1 MDKYLSNAKNMLDF
15 IKKSPSCYH
24 VIDNF
29 KTMLDNKGFC
39 ELKENRLWNIKE
51 GNGYY
56 TVRGDSSIIAFYIPC
71 KDYSNYQ
78 ICASHSDSPSFKIKE
93 NPEMLTDGHYV
104 ELNVEKY
111 GGMIFAPW
119 FDRPLSIAGR
129 VVVNDTDTD
138 SLSVRLVN
146 VDRDLVMIPNVA
158 IHMNRDVNAGYK
170 YSAQKDMLPILGE
183 ETAKGRLN
191 EIIAESAGVSVQNIA
206 GMDMFLYNRVLPA
219 IWGADN
225 EFISSTKLDDL
236 ECAYTTMTGF
246 IDSIGNNNKSV
257 SVCCVFD
264 NEEVGSGTKQGADS
278 TLLYDVLRRINMCL
292 GNSEEDYYKLI
303 AFSFMISADNAHA
316 LHPNYSD
323 KSDPTNK
330 VYIND
335 GIVIKYNANQKYT
348 TDAVSASIFKSICDS
363 VNVPYQTFTNRSDI
377 LGGSTL
383 GNISNAHVSLNTIDI
398 GLAQLAMHST
408 YETAGAKDVTYLI
421 DALKAFYNTSIEQVE
436 DGQYIINSKC

>member
-129 VVVNDTDTD
+129 VVVNDTATD

-206 GMDMFLYNRVLPA
+206 GMDMFLYNRVSPA

-264 NEEVGSGTKQGADS
+264 NEEVGSTTKQGADS
-278 TLLYDVLRRINMCL
+278 TMLSDVLERINESCNRTRQQYMMA
-292 GNSEEDYYKLI
+292 I
-303 AFSFMISADNAHA
+303 ADSFMVSADNAHA
-316 LHPNYSD
+316 VHPHHQD
-323 KSDPTNK
+323 KADPTNRP
-330 VYIND
+330 YMNR

-348 TDAVSASIFKSICDS
+348 TDSISASIFKKICQKS
-363 VNVPYQTFTNRSDI
+363 GVPIQSYINNSDI
-377 LGGSTL
+377 AGGSTL
-383 GNISNAHVSLNTIDI
+383 GNIANTHVSLNTVDV
-398 GLAQLAMHST
+398 GLAQLAMHSP
-408 YETAGAKDVTYLI
+408 YETAGVKDVTYMI
-421 DALKAFYNTSIEQVE
+421 KAVKEFYSTHIYAENDFYKFI
-436 DGQYIINSKC
+436 

>member
-1 MDKYLSNAKNMLDF
+1 MNIQHVEELFQF
-15 IKKSPSCYH
+15 IENSPSCFH
-24 VIDNF
+24 AIETIRKKLNDEGFIELVEGRSWQIE
-29 KTMLDNKGFC
+29 KG
-39 ELKENRLWNIKE
+39 KK
-51 GNGYY
+51 YY
-56 TVRGDSSIIAFYIPC
+56 VTRNLSSIIAFKIPENDF
-71 KDYSNYQ
+71 KNFH
-78 ICASHSDSPSFKIKE
+78 IVASHSDSPTFKIKE
-93 NPEMLTDGHYV
+93 NAEIEVNNKYV
-104 ELNVEKY
+104 KLNTEKY
-111 GGMIFAPW
+111 GGMICSTW

-129 VVVNDTDTD
+129 ILVKEGNLVKTH
-138 SLSVRLVN
+138 LVN
-146 VDRDLVMIPNVA
+146 IDKDLVIIPNLA
-158 IHMNRDVNAGYK
+158 IHMNRAVNDGYK
-170 YSAQKDMLPILGE
+170 YNAQIDMLPLYGDNTSKGSLMKTVAQSVGVEEDSILG
-183 ETAKGRLN
+183 TDL
-191 EIIAESAGVSVQNIA
+191 
-206 GMDMFLYNRVLPA
+206 FLYNRMRGTK
-219 IWGADN
+219 IGAN
-225 EFISSTKLDDL
+225 SEYISSPRLDDL
-236 ECAYTTMTGF
+236 ECAYASLSAFLSETN
-246 IDSIGNNNKSV
+246 SNSASV
-257 SVCCVFD
+257 YCVFD

-303 AFSFMISADNAHA
+303 ASSFMVSADNAHA

-330 VYIND
+330 VYMND

>member
-1 MDKYLSNAKNMLDF
+1 MNIQHVEELFQF
-15 IKKSPSCYH
+15 IENSPSCFH
-24 VIDNF
+24 AIETIRKKLNAEGFIELVEGRSWQIE
-29 KTMLDNKGFC
+29 KG
-39 ELKENRLWNIKE
+39 KK
-51 GNGYY
+51 YY
-56 TVRGDSSIIAFYIPC
+56 VTRNLSSIIAFKIPENDF
-71 KDYSNYQ
+71 KNFH
-78 ICASHSDSPSFKIKE
+78 IVASHSDSPTFKIKE
-93 NPEMLTDGHYV
+93 NAEIEVNNKYV
-104 ELNVEKY
+104 KLNTEKY
-111 GGMIFAPW
+111 GGMICSTW

-129 VVVNDTDTD
+129 ILVKEGNVVKTH
-138 SLSVRLVN
+138 LVN
-146 VDRDLVMIPNVA
+146 IDKDLVIIPNLA
-158 IHMNRDVNAGYK
+158 IHMNRSVNDGYK
-170 YSAQKDMLPILGE
+170 YNAQIDMLPLYGDNTSKGSLMKTVAQSVGVEEDSILG
-183 ETAKGRLN
+183 TDL
-191 EIIAESAGVSVQNIA
+191 
-206 GMDMFLYNRVLPA
+206 FLYNRMRGTK
-219 IWGADN
+219 IGAN
-225 EFISSTKLDDL
+225 SEYISSPRLDDL
-236 ECAYTTMTGF
+236 ECAYASLSAFLSETN
-246 IDSIGNNNKSV
+246 SNSASV
-257 SVCCVFD
+257 YCVFD

-303 AFSFMISADNAHA
+303 ASSFMVSADNAHA

-330 VYIND
+330 VYMND

-421 DALKAFYNTSIEQVE
+421 DAIKAFYNTSIEQVE

>member
-1 MDKYLSNAKNMLDF
+1 MNAQHVEELFQF
-15 IKKSPSCYH
+15 IENSPSCFH
-24 VIDNF
+24 AIETIRKKLNAEGFIELVEGRSWQIE
-29 KTMLDNKGFC
+29 KG
-39 ELKENRLWNIKE
+39 KK
-51 GNGYY
+51 YY
-56 TVRGDSSIIAFYIPC
+56 VTRNLSSIIAFKIPENDF
-71 KDYSNYQ
+71 KNFH
-78 ICASHSDSPSFKIKE
+78 IVASHSDSPTFKIKE
-93 NPEMLTDGHYV
+93 NAEIEVNNKYV
-104 ELNVEKY
+104 KLNTEKY
-111 GGMIFAPW
+111 GGMICSTW

-129 VVVNDTDTD
+129 ILVKEGNLVKTH
-138 SLSVRLVN
+138 LVN
-146 VDRDLVMIPNVA
+146 IDKDLVIIPNLA
-158 IHMNRDVNAGYK
+158 IHMNRAVNDGYK
-170 YSAQKDMLPILGE
+170 YNAQIDMLPLYGDNTSKGSLMKTVAQSVGVEEDSILG
-183 ETAKGRLN
+183 TDL
-191 EIIAESAGVSVQNIA
+191 
-206 GMDMFLYNRVLPA
+206 FLYNRMRGTK
-219 IWGADN
+219 IGAN
-225 EFISSTKLDDL
+225 SEYISSPRLDDL
-236 ECAYTTMTGF
+236 ECAYASLSAFLSETN
-246 IDSIGNNNKSV
+246 SNSASV
-257 SVCCVFD
+257 YCVFD

-303 AFSFMISADNAHA
+303 ASSFMISADNAHA

-330 VYIND
+330 VYMND

-421 DALKAFYNTSIEQVE
+421 EALKAFYNTSIEQVE

>member
-1 MDKYLSNAKNMLDF
+1 MNAQHIKELFQF
-15 IKKSPSCYH
+15 IENSPSCFH
-24 VIDNF
+24 AIETIRKKLNAEGFIELVEGRSWQIE
-29 KTMLDNKGFC
+29 KG
-39 ELKENRLWNIKE
+39 KK
-51 GNGYY
+51 YY
-56 TVRGDSSIIAFYIPC
+56 VTRNLSSIIAFKIPENDF
-71 KDYSNYQ
+71 KNFH
-78 ICASHSDSPSFKIKE
+78 IVASHSDSPTFKIKE
-93 NPEMLTDGHYV
+93 NAEIEVNNKYV
-104 ELNVEKY
+104 KLNTEKY
-111 GGMIFAPW
+111 GGMICSTW

-129 VVVNDTDTD
+129 ILVKEGKLVKTH
-138 SLSVRLVN
+138 LVN
-146 VDRDLVMIPNVA
+146 IDKDLVIIPNLA
-158 IHMNRDVNAGYK
+158 IHMNRAVNDGYK
-170 YSAQKDMLPILGE
+170 YNAQIDMLPLYGDNTSKGSLMKTVAQSVGVEEDSILG
-183 ETAKGRLN
+183 TDL
-191 EIIAESAGVSVQNIA
+191 
-206 GMDMFLYNRVLPA
+206 FLYNRMRGTK
-219 IWGADN
+219 IGAN
-225 EFISSTKLDDL
+225 SEYISSPRLDDL
-236 ECAYTTMTGF
+236 ECAYASLSAFLSETN
-246 IDSIGNNNKSV
+246 SNSASV
-257 SVCCVFD
+257 YCVFD

-303 AFSFMISADNAHA
+303 ASSFMVSADNAHA

>member
-1 MDKYLSNAKNMLDF
+1 MNIQHVEELFQF
-15 IKKSPSCYH
+15 IENSPSCFH
-24 VIDNF
+24 AIETIRKKLNAEGFIELVEGRSWQIE
-29 KTMLDNKGFC
+29 KG
-39 ELKENRLWNIKE
+39 KK
-51 GNGYY
+51 YY
-56 TVRGDSSIIAFYIPC
+56 VTRNLSSIIAFKIPENDF
-71 KDYSNYQ
+71 KNFH
-78 ICASHSDSPSFKIKE
+78 IVASHSDSPTFKIKE
-93 NPEMLTDGHYV
+93 NAEIEVNNKYV
-104 ELNVEKY
+104 KLNTEKY
-111 GGMIFAPW
+111 GGMICSTW

-129 VVVNDTDTD
+129 ILVKEGKLVKTH
-138 SLSVRLVN
+138 LVN
-146 VDRDLVMIPNVA
+146 IDKDLVIIPNLA
-158 IHMNRDVNAGYK
+158 IHMNRAVNDGYK
-170 YSAQKDMLPILGE
+170 YNAQIDMLPLYGDNTSKGSLMKTVAQSVGVEEDSILG
-183 ETAKGRLN
+183 TDL
-191 EIIAESAGVSVQNIA
+191 
-206 GMDMFLYNRVLPA
+206 FLYNRMRGTK
-219 IWGADN
+219 IGAN
-225 EFISSTKLDDL
+225 SEYISSPRLDDL
-236 ECAYTTMTGF
+236 ECAYASLSAFLSETN
-246 IDSIGNNNKSV
+246 SNSASV
-257 SVCCVFD
+257 YCVFD

-303 AFSFMISADNAHA
+303 ASSFMVSADNAHA

-421 DALKAFYNTSIEQVE
+421 EALKAFYNTSIEQVE

>member
-1 MDKYLSNAKNMLDF
+1 MNAQHVEELFQF
-15 IKKSPSCYH
+15 IENSPSCFH
-24 VIDNF
+24 AIETIREKLNDEGFIELVEGRTWQIE
-29 KTMLDNKGFC
+29 KG
-39 ELKENRLWNIKE
+39 KK
-51 GNGYY
+51 YY
-56 TVRGDSSIIAFYIPC
+56 VTRNLSSIIAFKIPENDF
-71 KDYSNYQ
+71 KNFH
-78 ICASHSDSPSFKIKE
+78 IVASHSDSPTFKIKE
-93 NPEMLTDGHYV
+93 NAEIEVNNKYV
-104 ELNVEKY
+104 KLNTEKY
-111 GGMIFAPW
+111 GGMICSTW

-129 VVVNDTDTD
+129 ILVKEGNLVKTH
-138 SLSVRLVN
+138 LVN
-146 VDRDLVMIPNVA
+146 IDKDLVIIPNLA
-158 IHMNRDVNAGYK
+158 IHMNRAVNDGYK
-170 YSAQKDMLPILGE
+170 YNAQIDMLPLYGDNTSKGSLMKTVAQSVGVEEDSILG
-183 ETAKGRLN
+183 TDL
-191 EIIAESAGVSVQNIA
+191 
-206 GMDMFLYNRVLPA
+206 FLYNRMKGTK
-219 IWGADN
+219 IGAN
-225 EFISSTKLDDL
+225 SEYISSPRLDDL
-236 ECAYTTMTGF
+236 ECAYASLSAFLSETN
-246 IDSIGNNNKSV
+246 SNSASV
-257 SVCCVFD
+257 YCVFD

-303 AFSFMISADNAHA
+303 ASSFMVSADNAHA

-421 DALKAFYNTSIEQVE
+421 EALKAFYNTSIEQVE
-436 DGQYIINSKC
+436 DGQYLINNIK

>member
-1 MDKYLSNAKNMLDF
+1 MNIQHVEELFQF
-15 IKKSPSCYH
+15 IENSPSCFH
-24 VIDNF
+24 AIETIREKLNDEGFIELVEGRSWQIE
-29 KTMLDNKGFC
+29 KG
-39 ELKENRLWNIKE
+39 KK
-51 GNGYY
+51 YY
-56 TVRGDSSIIAFYIPC
+56 VTRNLSSIIAFKIPENDF
-71 KDYSNYQ
+71 KNFH
-78 ICASHSDSPSFKIKE
+78 IVASHSDSPTFKIKE
-93 NPEMLTDGHYV
+93 NAEIEVNNKYV
-104 ELNVEKY
+104 KLNTEKY
-111 GGMIFAPW
+111 GGMICSTW

-129 VVVNDTDTD
+129 ILVKEGNLVKTH
-138 SLSVRLVN
+138 LVN
-146 VDRDLVMIPNVA
+146 IDKDLVIIPNLA
-158 IHMNRDVNAGYK
+158 IHMNRSVNDGYK
-170 YSAQKDMLPILGE
+170 YNAQIDMLPLYGDNTSKGSLMKTVAQSVGVEEDSILG
-183 ETAKGRLN
+183 TDL
-191 EIIAESAGVSVQNIA
+191 
-206 GMDMFLYNRVLPA
+206 FLYNRMRGTK
-219 IWGADN
+219 IGAN
-225 EFISSTKLDDL
+225 SEYISSPRLDDL
-236 ECAYTTMTGF
+236 ECAYASLSAFLSETN
-246 IDSIGNNNKSV
+246 SNSASV
-257 SVCCVFD
+257 YCVFD

-303 AFSFMISADNAHA
+303 ASSFMISADNAHA

-421 DALKAFYNTSIEQVE
+421 EALKAFYNTSIEQVE

>member
-1 MDKYLSNAKNMLDF
+1 MNIQHVEELFQF
-15 IKKSPSCYH
+15 IENSPSCFH
-24 VIDNF
+24 AIETIRKKLNDEGFIELVEGRSWQIE
-29 KTMLDNKGFC
+29 KG
-39 ELKENRLWNIKE
+39 KK
-51 GNGYY
+51 YY
-56 TVRGDSSIIAFYIPC
+56 VTRNLSSIIAFKIPENDL
-71 KDYSNYQ
+71 KNFH
-78 ICASHSDSPSFKIKE
+78 IVASHSDSPTFKIKE
-93 NPEMLTDGHYV
+93 NAEIEVNNKYV
-104 ELNVEKY
+104 KLNTEKY
-111 GGMIFAPW
+111 GGMICSTW

-129 VVVNDTDTD
+129 ILVKEGNVVKTH
-138 SLSVRLVN
+138 LVN
-146 VDRDLVMIPNVA
+146 IDKDLVIIPNLA
-158 IHMNRDVNAGYK
+158 IHMNRSVNDGYK
-170 YSAQKDMLPILGE
+170 YNAQIDMLPLYGDNTSKGSLMKTVAQSVGVEEDSILG
-183 ETAKGRLN
+183 TDL
-191 EIIAESAGVSVQNIA
+191 
-206 GMDMFLYNRVLPA
+206 FLYNRMRGTK
-219 IWGADN
+219 IGAN
-225 EFISSTKLDDL
+225 SEYISSPRLDDL
-236 ECAYTTMTGF
+236 ECAYASLSAFLSETN
-246 IDSIGNNNKSV
+246 SNSASV
-257 SVCCVFD
+257 YCVFD

-303 AFSFMISADNAHA
+303 ASSFMVSADNAHA

-421 DALKAFYNTSIEQVE
+421 EALKAFYNTSIEQVE

>member
-1 MDKYLSNAKNMLDF
+1 MNIQHVEELFQF
-15 IKKSPSCYH
+15 IENSPSCFH
-24 VIDNF
+24 AIETIRKKLNAEGFIELVEGRSWQIE
-29 KTMLDNKGFC
+29 KG
-39 ELKENRLWNIKE
+39 KK
-51 GNGYY
+51 YY
-56 TVRGDSSIIAFYIPC
+56 VTRNLSSIIAFKIPENDF
-71 KDYSNYQ
+71 KNFH
-78 ICASHSDSPSFKIKE
+78 IVASHSDSPTFKIKE
-93 NPEMLTDGHYV
+93 NAEIEVNNKYV
-104 ELNVEKY
+104 KLNTEKY
-111 GGMIFAPW
+111 GGMICSTW

-129 VVVNDTDTD
+129 ILVKEGNLVKTH
-138 SLSVRLVN
+138 LVN
-146 VDRDLVMIPNVA
+146 IDKDLVIIPNLA
-158 IHMNRDVNAGYK
+158 IHMNRSVNDGYK
-170 YSAQKDMLPILGE
+170 YNAQIDMLPLYGDNTSKGSLMKTVAQSVGVEEDSILG
-183 ETAKGRLN
+183 TDL
-191 EIIAESAGVSVQNIA
+191 
-206 GMDMFLYNRVLPA
+206 FLYNRMRGTK
-219 IWGADN
+219 IGAN
-225 EFISSTKLDDL
+225 SEYISSPRLDDL
-236 ECAYTTMTGF
+236 ECAYASLSAFLSETN
-246 IDSIGNNNKSV
+246 SNSASV
-257 SVCCVFD
+257 YCVFD

-303 AFSFMISADNAHA
+303 ASSFMISADNAHA

>member
-1 MDKYLSNAKNMLDF
+1 MNIQHVEELFQF
-15 IKKSPSCYH
+15 IENSPSCFH
-24 VIDNF
+24 AIETIRKKLNDEGFIELVEGRSWQIE
-29 KTMLDNKGFC
+29 KG
-39 ELKENRLWNIKE
+39 KK
-51 GNGYY
+51 YY
-56 TVRGDSSIIAFYIPC
+56 VTRNLSSIIAFKIPENDL
-71 KDYSNYQ
+71 KNFH
-78 ICASHSDSPSFKIKE
+78 IVASHSDSPTFKIKE
-93 NPEMLTDGHYV
+93 NAEIEVNNKYV
-104 ELNVEKY
+104 KLNTEKY
-111 GGMIFAPW
+111 GGMICSTW

-129 VVVNDTDTD
+129 ILVKEGNVVKTH
-138 SLSVRLVN
+138 LVN
-146 VDRDLVMIPNVA
+146 IDKDLVIIPNLA
-158 IHMNRDVNAGYK
+158 IHMNRAVNDGYK
-170 YSAQKDMLPILGE
+170 YNAQIDMLPLYGDNTSKGSLMKTVAQSVGVEEDSILG
-183 ETAKGRLN
+183 TDL
-191 EIIAESAGVSVQNIA
+191 
-206 GMDMFLYNRVLPA
+206 FLYNRMRGTK
-219 IWGADN
+219 IGAN
-225 EFISSTKLDDL
+225 SEYISSPRLDDL
-236 ECAYTTMTGF
+236 ECAYASLSAFLSETN
-246 IDSIGNNNKSV
+246 SNSASV
-257 SVCCVFD
+257 YCVFD

-303 AFSFMISADNAHA
+303 ASSFMVSADNAHA

-330 VYIND
+330 VYMND

-421 DALKAFYNTSIEQVE
+421 
-436 DGQYIINSKC
+436 

>member
-1 MDKYLSNAKNMLDF
+1 MNIQHVEELFQF
-15 IKKSPSCYH
+15 IENSPSCFH
-24 VIDNF
+24 AIETIRKKLNAEGFIELVEGRSWQIE
-29 KTMLDNKGFC
+29 KG
-39 ELKENRLWNIKE
+39 KK
-51 GNGYY
+51 YY
-56 TVRGDSSIIAFYIPC
+56 VTRNLSSIIAFKIPENDF
-71 KDYSNYQ
+71 KNFH
-78 ICASHSDSPSFKIKE
+78 IVASHSDSPTFKIKE
-93 NPEMLTDGHYV
+93 NAEIEVNNKYV
-104 ELNVEKY
+104 KLNTEKY
-111 GGMIFAPW
+111 GGMICSTW

-129 VVVNDTDTD
+129 ILVKEGNLVKTH
-138 SLSVRLVN
+138 LVN
-146 VDRDLVMIPNVA
+146 IDKDLVIIPNLA
-158 IHMNRDVNAGYK
+158 IHMNRAVNDGYK
-170 YSAQKDMLPILGE
+170 YNAQIDMLPLYGDNTSKGSLMKTVAQSVGVEEDSILG
-183 ETAKGRLN
+183 TDL
-191 EIIAESAGVSVQNIA
+191 
-206 GMDMFLYNRVLPA
+206 FLYNRMRGTK
-219 IWGADN
+219 IGAN
-225 EFISSTKLDDL
+225 SEYISSPRLDDL
-236 ECAYTTMTGF
+236 ECAYASLSAFLSETN
-246 IDSIGNNNKSV
+246 SNSASV
-257 SVCCVFD
+257 YCVFD

-303 AFSFMISADNAHA
+303 ASSFMISADNAHA

-323 KSDPTNK
+323 KSDPSNK

>member
-1 MDKYLSNAKNMLDF
+1 MNIQHVEELFQF
-15 IKKSPSCYH
+15 IENSPSCFH
-24 VIDNF
+24 AIVTIREKLNDEGF
-29 KTMLDNKGFC
+29 IELVEGRSWQIEKG
-39 ELKENRLWNIKE
+39 KK
-51 GNGYY
+51 YY
-56 TVRGDSSIIAFYIPC
+56 VTRNLSSIIAFKIPENDF
-71 KDYSNYQ
+71 KNFH
-78 ICASHSDSPSFKIKE
+78 IVASHSDSPTFKIKE
-93 NPEMLTDGHYV
+93 NAEIEENNKYV
-104 ELNVEKY
+104 ELNTEKY
-111 GGMIFAPW
+111 GGMICSTW

-129 VVVNDTDTD
+129 ILVKEGNLVKTH
-138 SLSVRLVN
+138 LVN
-146 VDRDLVMIPNVA
+146 IDKDLVIIPNLA
-158 IHMNRDVNAGYK
+158 IHMNRAVNDGYK
-170 YSAQKDMLPILGE
+170 YNAQIDMLPLYGDNTSKGSLMKTVAQSVGVEEDSILG
-183 ETAKGRLN
+183 TDL
-191 EIIAESAGVSVQNIA
+191 
-206 GMDMFLYNRVLPA
+206 FLYNRMRGTK
-219 IWGADN
+219 IGAN
-225 EFISSTKLDDL
+225 SEYISSPRLDDL
-236 ECAYTTMTGF
+236 ECAYASLSAFLSETNPN
-246 IDSIGNNNKSV
+246 SASV
-257 SVCCVFD
+257 YCVFD

-303 AFSFMISADNAHA
+303 ASSFMVSADNAHA

-421 DALKAFYNTSIEQVE
+421 EALKAFYNTSIEQVE